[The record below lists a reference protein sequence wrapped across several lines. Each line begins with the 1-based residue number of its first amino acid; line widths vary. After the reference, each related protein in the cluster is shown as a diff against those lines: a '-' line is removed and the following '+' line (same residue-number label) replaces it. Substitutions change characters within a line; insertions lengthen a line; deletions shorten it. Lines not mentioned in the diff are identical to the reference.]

1 MGRDK
6 QIEVKRAENV
16 AVALSRKWRAQELEH
31 VELEIGG
38 QKIGVWEFTG

>member
-6 QIEVKRAENV
+6 QIEVKWAENA
-16 AVALSRKWRAQELEH
+16 AVALSRNRRAQELEH

-38 QKIGVWEFTG
+38 QKIGVWEFAG